1 MAFGRPRVLAEI
13 VFPLSMPTNDE
24 QPHGPRTN
32 ARPLPGSWIELQRRE
47 GGNFLHWL
55 GLESRMLKGFKALAT
70 ALRETLS
77 EHVSTASAAR
87 DVWHAAPAVLKNCN
101 DPATY
106 TMAQADVAY
115 AWLHLLDRYVRTWLA
130 LRHLVSSRL
139 LPMGKLGVRV
149 LDVGTGPGPSAF
161 ATHDFYAAM
170 VDYARTADAAQWR
183 QPPEITCVEPAPGM
197 NLIRHI
203 LAEHLVRNG
212 AARSVFCMARG
223 LHDFRT
229 ISPYQ
234 ERRQLEK
241 SLREETEQ
249 YYDDQRAEWDDD
261 LIHTP
266 EEANRRA
273 NAHRRYRLFTFSNF
287 LTTLDTVRSFE
298 ANFQDILAD
307 AKAGSVLLMIGGKA
321 GPYPDIRERMGRLAK
336 VGGFRGSNRE
346 ECVAATNVRLD
357 RRIETEVRWFY
368 SHLADLAGSLS
379 GSEPLS
385 SQLLKELEGHQPVT
399 FRSSAVHAFRK

>member
-1 MAFGRPRVLAEI
+1 MGFGRPRVLAEI

-32 ARPLPGSWIELQRRE
+32 ARPLPGSWTELQQRE
-47 GGNFLHWL
+47 GGDFLHWL
-55 GLESRMLKGFKALAT
+55 GLESRLLKGFEALAT

-77 EHVSTASAAR
+77 EYVSTASAAR
-87 DVWHAAPAVLKNCN
+87 EVWHAAPAVLKNCN

-106 TMAQADVAY
+106 NMTQAEVAY
-115 AWLHLLDRYVRTWLA
+115 AWLHLLDRYVRTWLS
-130 LRHLVSSRL
+130 LEHLVSSRL
-139 LPMGKLGVRV
+139 LPMGKRGVRV

-170 VDYARTADAAQWR
+170 VDFARGKDAASWH
-183 QPPEITCVEPAPGM
+183 QPTELTCVEPASGM
-197 NLIRHI
+197 NHIRHV

-229 ISPYQ
+229 ISPAQ

-241 SLREETEQ
+241 SLRQETER
-249 YYDDQRAEWDDD
+249 YYDDQRGEWHDD

-266 EEANRRA
+266 EEANLKA

-287 LTTLDTVRSFE
+287 LTTLDTVRRFE

-307 AKAGSVLLMIGGKA
+307 ANAGSVLLMIGGK
-321 GPYPDIRERMGRLAK
+321 GGLYPDIQQRMGRLAK
-336 VGGFRGSNRE
+336 AGGFRRHNRS
-346 ECVAATNVRLD
+346 VAVTSANARLD
-357 RRIETEVRWFY
+357 GRLDIEVRWFY
-368 SHLADLAGSLS
+368 RQLQNLAGDLS
-379 GSEPLS
+379 DSGPHSA
-385 SQLLKELEGHQPVT
+385 QLRAELDGDQPVT
-399 FRSSAVHAFRK
+399 FGSSAVHAFRK